1 MINALSVEDLVIGQ
15 NHVSKNNESPMKDLI
30 IQNQI
35 MKMIRPIKDSET
47 ENYGEIEEND
57 ENTDSE
63 NHKFD
68 EMIIKICKLIKKRLN
83 LIKY

>member
-47 ENYGEIEEND
+47 ENYEEIEEND

-68 EMIIKICKLIKKRLN
+68 EMIIKIYKLIKKRLN